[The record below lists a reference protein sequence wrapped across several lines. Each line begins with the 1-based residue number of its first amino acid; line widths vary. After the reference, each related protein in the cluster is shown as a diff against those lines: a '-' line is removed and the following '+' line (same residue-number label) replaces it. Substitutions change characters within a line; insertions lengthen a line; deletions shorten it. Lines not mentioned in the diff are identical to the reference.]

1 MPASTKKN
9 TPSKTKE
16 APKMTWGSG
25 GLFGNRVLGSL
36 FLILACPIFAT
47 MAMIFVGKYKGS
59 FAGFR
64 SDVLEDNIQ
73 FLYKRWPNPF
83 GTPRLTIIHLDISIS
98 LILFVY
104 RA

>member
-36 FLILACPIFAT
+36 FLILVCPIVAT
-47 MAMIFVGKYKGS
+47 MAMILVGNEYKGS
-59 FAGFR
+59 LARFG
-64 SDVLEDNIQ
+64 SDLMKDNIQ

-83 GTPRLTIIHLDISIS
+83 GTPSVTPLLSRYLSY
-98 LILFVY
+98 VN
-104 RA
+104 